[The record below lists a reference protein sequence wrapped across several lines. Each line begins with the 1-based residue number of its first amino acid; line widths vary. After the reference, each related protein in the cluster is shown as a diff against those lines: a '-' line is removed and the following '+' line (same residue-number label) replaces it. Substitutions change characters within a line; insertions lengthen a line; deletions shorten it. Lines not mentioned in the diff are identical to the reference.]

1 LHMVGGENWDVVGKV
16 GGEIKVEVGEKQG
29 VAVGCG
35 I

>member
-1 LHMVGGENWDVVGKV
+1 MEGGEKWEVMGKV